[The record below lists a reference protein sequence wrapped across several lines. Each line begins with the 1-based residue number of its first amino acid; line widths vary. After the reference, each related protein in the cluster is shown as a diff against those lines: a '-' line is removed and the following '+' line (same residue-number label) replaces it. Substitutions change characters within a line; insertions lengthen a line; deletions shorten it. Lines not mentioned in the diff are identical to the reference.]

1 MSRVELMGGKFMR
14 IISIVENGGG
24 HFKEYKYLGV
34 HLDSK
39 IAWTENTDKRSD
51 FLKRLWSSN
60 SCRTLQQMFDHLVVW
75 PVSSSTL

>member
-39 IAWTENTDKRSD
+39 IA
-51 FLKRLWSSN
+51 
-60 SCRTLQQMFDHLVVW
+60 
-75 PVSSSTL
+75 